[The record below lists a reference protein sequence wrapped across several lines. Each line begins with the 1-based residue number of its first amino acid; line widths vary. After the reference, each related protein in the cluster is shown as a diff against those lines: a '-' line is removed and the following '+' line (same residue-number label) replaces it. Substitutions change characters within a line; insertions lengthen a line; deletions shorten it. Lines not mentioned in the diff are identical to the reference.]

1 MQKTRNIGRP
11 VGFGEKEME
20 GYFMISNQDAAIAIV
35 NKLSGTQLRLWLYL
49 MMVDSFADTT
59 ADGEKVYHEI
69 PSPAEIALKIGANAE
84 TVEKDMR
91 VLRKH
96 GLYDYRVTAWGGHN
110 HSAANA
116 RRESDRLRQ
125 QKKSHQTQ
133 PSAGGGLNNPSKRL
147 NNPQQGLN
155 NPSERLFNPS
165 EGLNNPS
172 KNLEPLPDKA
182 SSAPQTIKT
191 YSDFIQTLSEGERE
205 KFLNFALQKCKA
217 LPKLPELP
225 LKWIEAH
232 WQELYA
238 QFKSTP
244 EAAAAEVASTDWT
257 QHPDWYDWLA
267 EMREGVPR
275 FVALGKC
282 FNNKT
287 RRAIADWAD
296 ERGLI
301 WGTES

>member
-20 GYFMISNQDAAIAIV
+20 GYFMISNQDAAVAII

-116 RRESDRLRQ
+116 RRESDRLKQRH
-125 QKKSHQTQ
+125 KSHQTQ
-133 PSAGGGLNNPSKRL
+133 QGQGERL
-147 NNPQQGLN
+147 NNPPSGLN
-155 NPSERLFNPS
+155 NPSERLNNPPS
-165 EGLNNPS
+165 GLNNPS
-172 KNLEPLPDKA
+172 ERLNNPPSGLNNPQKNPKAPPDET
-182 SSAPQTIKT
+182 SSSPQTIQT
-191 YSDFIQTLSEGERE
+191 YSDFIQTLSEDERAN
-205 KFLNFALQKCKA
+205 FLNFCS
-217 LPKLPELP
+217 ELTANLSQP
-225 LKWIEAH
+225 VNDIEA
-232 WQELYA
+232 
-238 QFKSTP
+238 
-244 EAAAAEVASTDWT
+244 
-257 QHPDWYDWLA
+257 WLA
-267 EMREGVPR
+267 HKNK
-275 FVALGKC
+275 AGKNRWEVYYQK
-282 FNNKT
+282 FLVRQGNVSKKSQSS
-287 RRAIADWAD
+287 RSSQMMKKFQMEIEQQQQQAIQTW
-296 ERGLI
+296 
-301 WGTES
+301 ESQV